1 MKKIF
6 VVVLLS
12 LMSISCENE
21 MNIDWAPFRIEFV
34 ILDSDGENIV
44 LKDAEARSNVFIIYN
59 NSRYI
64 CKELTRTVGYNLALT
79 TTGSANE
86 IFVFGDWS
94 LNTDGSFRVRYG
106 EQNWLVDFESY
117 ASFSDNNDDD
127 INVMVDGV
135 PGEKYIDSGDY
146 HISMNGEVIFKS
158 GVYILRVK

>member
-21 MNIDWAPFRIEFV
+21 MNIDWTPFRIEFV

-64 CKELTRTVGYNLALT
+64 CKELTRAVWYNLALT

>member
-64 CKELTRTVGYNLALT
+64 CKELTRDVGYNLALT

>member
-12 LMSISCENE
+12 LMSISCEKNE

-64 CKELTRTVGYNLALT
+64 CKELTRDVGYNLALT

-106 EQNWLVDFESY
+106 EQNWLVDFDSY
-117 ASFSDNNDDD
+117 ATLSGNNDVD

-135 PGEKYIDSGDY
+135 PGEKYIDSEEN
-146 HISMNGEVIFKS
+146 ILRSGESIFKS

>member
-6 VVVLLS
+6 VVLLLS

-21 MNIDWAPFRIEFV
+21 MNIDWTPFRIEFV

-64 CKELTRTVGYNLALT
+64 CKELTRDVWYSLALT

-117 ASFSDNNDDD
+117 ATLSDNNDVD

-146 HISMNGEVIFKS
+146 HISMNGEGIFKS

>member
-12 LMSISCENE
+12 LMSISCEKN
-21 MNIDWAPFRIEFV
+21 NIDWAPFRIEFV

-44 LKDAEARSNVFIIYN
+44 LKDAEARSSVFIIYN

-64 CKELTRTVGYNLALT
+64 CKELTRDVWYNLALT

>member
-12 LMSISCENE
+12 LMSISCEKNE
-21 MNIDWAPFRIEFV
+21 KNIDWAPFRIEFV

-64 CKELTRTVGYNLALT
+64 CKELTRDVGYNLALT

-106 EQNWLVDFESY
+106 EQNWLVDFDSY
-117 ASFSDNNDDD
+117 ATLSGNNDVD

-135 PGEKYIDSGDY
+135 PGEKYINSEENILRSGE
-146 HISMNGEVIFKS
+146 SIFKS

>member
-21 MNIDWAPFRIEFV
+21 KNIDWAPFRIEFV

>member
-12 LMSISCENE
+12 LMSISCEKNE
-21 MNIDWAPFRIEFV
+21 KIIDWAPFRIEFV

-59 NSRYI
+59 NSRYV
-64 CKELTRTVGYNLALT
+64 CKELTRDVGYNLALT

-106 EQNWLVDFESY
+106 EQNWLVDFDSY
-117 ASFSDNNDDD
+117 ATLSGNNDVD

-135 PGEKYIDSGDY
+135 PGEKYIDSEEN
-146 HISMNGEVIFKS
+146 ILRSGESIFKS

>member
-1 MKKIF
+1 
-6 VVVLLS
+6 
-12 LMSISCENE
+12 MSISCENE

-44 LKDAEARSNVFIIYN
+44 LKDAEARNNVFIIYN

-64 CKELTRTVGYNLALT
+64 CKELTRDAWYGLALT

>member
-64 CKELTRTVGYNLALT
+64 CKELTRDVGYNLALT

-117 ASFSDNNDDD
+117 ASLSDNNDDD

>member
-64 CKELTRTVGYNLALT
+64 CKELTRDVGYNLALT

-106 EQNWLVDFESY
+106 EQNWLVDFDSY
-117 ASFSDNNDDD
+117 ATLSGNNDVD

-135 PGEKYIDSGDY
+135 PGEKYIDSEEN
-146 HISMNGEVIFKS
+146 ILRSGESIFKS
-158 GVYILRVK
+158 GVYILYFKS

>member
-12 LMSISCENE
+12 LMSISCEKD
-21 MNIDWAPFRIEFV
+21 NIDWAPFRIEFV

-44 LKDAEARSNVFIIYN
+44 LKDAEARSKVFIIYN

-64 CKELTRTVGYNLALT
+64 CKELTRAVGYGLALT

-106 EQNWLVDFESY
+106 EQNWLVDFEYPLSS
-117 ASFSDNNDDD
+117 ASAGYFQQ
-127 INVMVDGV
+127 GV
-135 PGEKYIDSGDY
+135 AYQPGYPRECMASEEMG
-146 HISMNGEVIFKS
+146 
-158 GVYILRVK
+158 

>member
-64 CKELTRTVGYNLALT
+64 CKELTRDVGYNLALT

-106 EQNWLVDFESY
+106 EQNWLVDFDSY
-117 ASFSDNNDDD
+117 ATLSGNNDVD

-135 PGEKYIDSGDY
+135 PGEKYIDSEEN
-146 HISMNGEVIFKS
+146 ILRSGESIFKS

>member
-64 CKELTRTVGYNLALT
+64 CKELTRDVGYSLALT

-106 EQNWLVDFESY
+106 EQNWLVDFDSY
-117 ASFSDNNDDD
+117 ATLSGNNDVD

-135 PGEKYIDSGDY
+135 PGEKYIDSEEN
-146 HISMNGEVIFKS
+146 ILRSGESIFKS

>member
-64 CKELTRTVGYNLALT
+64 CKELTRDVGYNLALT

-106 EQNWLVDFESY
+106 EQNWLVDFDSY
-117 ASFSDNNDDD
+117 ATLSGNSDVD

-135 PGEKYIDSGDY
+135 PGEKYIDSEEN
-146 HISMNGEVIFKS
+146 ILRSGESIFKS

>member
-21 MNIDWAPFRIEFV
+21 MNIDWSPFRIEFV

-44 LKDAEARSNVFIIYN
+44 LKDAEARSKVFIIYN

-64 CKELTRTVGYNLALT
+64 CKELTRAVGYGLALT

-94 LNTDGSFRVRYG
+94 LNRDGSFRVRYG

-117 ASFSDNNDDD
+117 ATLSGNNDVD